1 MDSLSCSILT
11 ETIIFIRLTC
21 LLRNSLKKTIFLKL
35 KFRKLLIY
43 YVLIEI
49 LNFDT
54 NRTVQ
59 LVLD

>member
-1 MDSLSCSILT
+1 MDSLSCSIVT
-11 ETIIFIRLTC
+11 VTIILIRLTY